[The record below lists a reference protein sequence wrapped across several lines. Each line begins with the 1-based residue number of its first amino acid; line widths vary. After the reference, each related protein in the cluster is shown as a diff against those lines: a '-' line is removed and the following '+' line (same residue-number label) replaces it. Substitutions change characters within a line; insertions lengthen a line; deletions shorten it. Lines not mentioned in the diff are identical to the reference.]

1 MKTNILTVLCLFL
14 ILLGCKSQSKE
25 FTLIGKWQLKETISG
40 NGGGKKYHSNIF
52 NGRTF
57 EFKNNGEVINEL
69 GKKGKYQLED
79 ENSEGTYLKLI
90 FPNSEVEYF
99 TLYSEENDTEKI
111 ILNPINSERQ
121 LICDCG
127 CSEIYKKE

>member
-1 MKTNILTVLCLFL
+1 MKTNILTLLSLFF
-14 ILLGCKSQSKE
+14 ILFGCKSQSKE

-40 NGGGKKYHSNIF
+40 NGGGKEYHSNIT

-57 EFKNNGEVINEL
+57 EFKSNGEVINEL

-79 ENSEGTYLKLI
+79 ENSEGTFLKLI

-99 TLYSEENDTEKI
+99 NLHSEENDTEKI
-111 ILNPINSERQ
+111 TLNPINSERQ

-127 CSEIYKKE
+127 CSEIYEKE